1 MQEKLCI
8 KKTLNSNAIKVI
20 AIIAMTV
27 DHLAWLL
34 FSGYPRDAI
43 PIIMHLIGRITCP
56 IMCFCIAEGFHNS
69 KNLNKYTGR
78 LFLFAIISHFA
89 YIFASESFIDWKSF
103 IPFYYGEFLN
113 QTSVMWPLAW
123 GLVMLRISHSQ
134 KIKNWLKTILIL
146 LICAITFSSDWSC
159 IASLCVLAFGSNRGN
174 LKKQSFWLV
183 FYVALYALVYCLALD
198 WVYGLIQMAVVLAI
212 PFLWLYN
219 GERGKNPRVNKIMKW
234 FFYIYY
240 PLHLLI
246 IGLVRLLA

>member
-89 YIFASESFIDWKSF
+89 YIFASETFIDWKSF